1 VPPLSSTRS
10 FAIAARLAGITAVLM
25 LGLMVLGSVVRTT
38 GSGLACPDWPLCEGR
53 FIPRFQFNV
62 LIEWWHR
69 TVALLVSVFLFA
81 TVAWI
86 WARPDTRRRLG
97 GLAGLSVLLLFV
109 QILLGA
115 LTVWHLLSPSVVSS
129 HLATALLLFVTV
141 LSISIV
147 AKRQAAAPTNA
158 AVVSPVLA
166 LALLGGTAL
175 TFVQAVLGGVVSTS
189 HAGNVCP
196 DWPGCR
202 GEWFPPLTGLVGLQ
216 MAHRYVAYLLL
227 GALLGLAMAARRS
240 PDPRI
245 RRDTALALAIG
256 VFQALVGILNV
267 LLGTPVWVVAVHLG
281 TATLLFGLLAASTH
295 RAWSA
300 VRSPS
305 MAREAVTSIGA
316 S

>member
-1 VPPLSSTRS
+1 MSPLSPTRS
-10 FAIAARLAGITAVLM
+10 FTIAGRLAGITAALM

-53 FIPRFQFNV
+53 IIPRFQFNV

-69 TVALLVSVFLFA
+69 TVALLVSLFLFT

-86 WARPDTRRRLG
+86 WARRETRRRLG
-97 GLAGLSVLLLFV
+97 AIAGLSVLLLFV

-141 LSISIV
+141 LSMALL
-147 AKRQAAAPTNA
+147 AKPEDGRTL
-158 AVVSPVLA
+158 VSAGSTGLA
-166 LALLGGTAL
+166 LALLAVTVL

-196 DWPGCR
+196 DWPACQ
-202 GEWFPPLTGLVGLQ
+202 GELFPPLVGLVGLQ
-216 MAHRYVAYLLL
+216 MMHRFVAYVLLA
-227 GALLGLAMAARRS
+227 ALLGVAIAARRS
-240 PDPRI
+240 PDPRL
-245 RRDTALALAIG
+245 RRGTALALAVG
-256 VFQALVGILNV
+256 VSQAVLGILNV
-267 LLGTPVWVVAVHLG
+267 FLRTPFWLSAIHLGVATVLLGLLSAV
-281 TATLLFGLLAASTH
+281 TL
-295 RAWSA
+295 RAWSGL
-300 VRSPS
+300 RSP
-305 MAREAVTSIGA
+305 ARVGGSAMTMKA